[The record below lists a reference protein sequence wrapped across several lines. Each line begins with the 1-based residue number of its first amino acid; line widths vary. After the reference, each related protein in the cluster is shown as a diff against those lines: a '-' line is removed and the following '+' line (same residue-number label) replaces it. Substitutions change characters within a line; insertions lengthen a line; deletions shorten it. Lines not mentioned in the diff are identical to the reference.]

1 MLQLPAHFGN
11 IVRTSEPVAGQGG
24 SPQLSD
30 AQVLVT
36 GKYFSG
42 LGLRA
47 IGPVL
52 QELVLSAQG
61 ELHLMSYLLTE
72 SASPLIDLL
81 EGALEKGVRVTA
93 VLNAYEGNSRPLLSR
108 LQALGEKHLHAR
120 VFVYSDE
127 ESGPLHA
134 KVLVADRKRAV
145 VGSANLSWGGMVTN
159 DEIGLLVEDGSAWAL
174 ASLVDRLAS
183 QLASI

>member
-1 MLQLPAHFGN
+1 M
-11 IVRTSEPVAGQGG
+11 RTPESLAGQRG

-52 QELVLSAQG
+52 QELVLSARG

-81 EGALEKGVRVTA
+81 EEVLEKGVRVTA

-108 LQALGEKHLHAR
+108 LLTLGVKHLHAR
-120 VFVYSDE
+120 VFVYSGE

-159 DEIGLLVEDGSAWAL
+159 NEIALLVEDGSAWAL
-174 ASLVDRLAS
+174 ASLIDRLAS
-183 QLASI
+183 QLVTKI

>member
-1 MLQLPAHFGN
+1 
-11 IVRTSEPVAGQGG
+11 
-24 SPQLSD
+24 
-30 AQVLVT
+30 
-36 GKYFSG
+36 
-42 LGLRA
+42 
-47 IGPVL
+47 
-52 QELVLSAQG
+52 
-61 ELHLMSYLLTE
+61 MSYLLTE